1 MQTQESVDFRFSE
14 TKNLKFTNVIEK
26 SHPHLVEITL
36 KEKLFQNTNKFWEG
50 REALLVHLHQ
60 LHRLEPVGH
69 VEADVQPYP
78 RDFVRQFDDGYTSLV
93 QHLERNITLSKYDYN
108 TIR

>member
-1 MQTQESVDFRFSE
+1 MQTHESTDFWFPK
-14 TKNLKFTNVIEK
+14 TKSLEPTNNIEK
-26 SHPHLVEITL
+26 IIFHLVEITL
-36 KEKLFQNTNKFWEG
+36 KEKLFQNTNKFWEW

-93 QHLERNITLSKYDYN
+93 QHLERNITLSKYNYN